1 MRKIAIGMI
10 LLFIV
15 LALSCK
21 HKSQVT
27 EITFW
32 HAMGG
37 RVERALQ
44 AMVADFCSTHKDI
57 KIKLVGMA
65 DYNILAQKLM
75 SACAI
80 GRPPTIAQMY
90 ENWTTQLLL
99 NNYLTPLD
107 SFIYSSEGLTP
118 EERADIW
125 QVLLDNN
132 SWHGRIVTLP
142 FNKSVPVYYYNVAIL
157 ETLGYKKFPQTWDE
171 FLVLM
176 RKIKERYK
184 GQIIPTIGGT
194 DIWVVASMIYQEGGR
209 LFDEERLMPLFYS
222 EPAIKSLE
230 FQVALIYK
238 DSVQGRSAVSEI
250 LDDFLAKRVFC
261 VPLSC
266 ARRAV
271 MLEHETFPVGMAPLP
286 YNRKPAVIIYG
297 TNIGL
302 FRQATPEEKRAAWK
316 FIKWFTSKEQQI
328 RWSLN
333 TYYVPIQKSA
343 LEDPR
348 MHAHLQATPG
358 LKEAYYQ
365 MNYAVF
371 EPKGEA
377 WFEGRKI
384 FIEDA
389 LENATLGK
397 MSPKEALKFAQEKLL
412 LRIKETSHK
421 SK

>member
-1 MRKIAIGMI
+1 MKKLGA
-10 LLFIV
+10 LFTLFLIIF
-15 LALSCK
+15 LNCSKK
-21 HKSQVT
+21 HEVT

-37 RVERALQ
+37 QVERTLQ
-44 AMVADFCSTHKDI
+44 AMVAEFCSTHKDI
-57 KIKLVGMA
+57 RIKLVGMA
-65 DYNILAQKLM
+65 DYNVLAQKLM

-80 GRPPTIAQMY
+80 GKPPTIAQMY

-99 NNYLTPLD
+99 HDHLTPLD
-107 SFIYSSEGLTP
+107 SFIFSADGLTK
-118 EERADIW
+118 EEIADIW
-125 QVLLDNN
+125 QVLIDNN
-132 SWHGRIVTLP
+132 SWNGRVVTLP

-157 ETLGYKKFPQTWDE
+157 ETLGYKEFPRTWNE

-176 RKIKERYK
+176 RKVKERYQ
-184 GQIIPTIGGT
+184 GRIIPTIGGT

-209 LFDEERLMPLFYS
+209 LFDEEHFMPLFYS

-230 FQVALIYK
+230 FQVDLIYK
-238 DSVQGRSAVSEI
+238 DSVQGQTAVSEA

-271 MLEHETFPVGMAPLP
+271 MLENETFKVGMAPLP
-286 YNRKPAVIIYG
+286 YNNKPAAIIYG
-297 TNIGL
+297 TNIGM
-302 FRQATPEEKRAAWK
+302 FKKSTPKEKIAAWK
-316 FIKWFTSKEQQI
+316 FIKWFTAKDQQI

-343 LEDPR
+343 LEDSR
-348 MHAHLQATPG
+348 MQEHFRKTPG
-358 LKEAYYQ
+358 LKDAYYQ
-365 MNYAVF
+365 MAYAVF

-389 LENATLGK
+389 LENAALGK
-397 MSPKEALKFAQEKLL
+397 LSPQDALKFAQEKLL
-412 LRIKETSHK
+412 ARIYNKSH
-421 SK
+421 SKK